1 MRVVAFVLS
10 VNRQS
15 GVLQKELHRFLER
28 FVPDRFHRRS
38 ERCRCGS
45 SGDYHLLVGNS
56 TPADGYGT
64 PSSNTDPVTSLSFR
78 QKAVKYGR
86 TTGLTSGKVWAIN
99 SSVNVNYGTSGV
111 ALFVGQIVIS
121 GGGFNNGGDSGSLV
135 VIENGLNPI
144 GLLFAGGGN
153 STFVNPIDDVLSAL
167 SAELGP
173 GVALSI
179 DGNP

>member
-1 MRVVAFVLS
+1 
-10 VNRQS
+10 
-15 GVLQKELHRFLER
+15 
-28 FVPDRFHRRS
+28 
-38 ERCRCGS
+38 
-45 SGDYHLLVGNS
+45 
-56 TPADGYGT
+56 
-64 PSSNTDPVTSLSFR
+64 
-78 QKAVKYGR
+78 
-86 TTGLTSGKVWAIN
+86 LTSSKVWANN

-135 VIENGLNPI
+135 VTENGLNPI